1 MHPCPCVT
9 KFGAGYVRS
18 CLCTGSIWP
27 LPCLGETG
35 SGCAGLILQYPLAVT
50 FSHCS
55 QGPAVTAAQGG
66 SLDLLISALQ
76 ALACLSLR
84 GAPGLFPLAPHG
96 FWVLKAGLS
105 VVHGQTLSQAG
116 EEHSMSLRGSGP
128 RKTERESKGLE
139 SQEHPPGTNAPW
151 PAGALP
157 GYSPSLSVEE
167 ALEAGREEERGE
179 VVSGTGSEALPAGL
193 LTLSRGLWR
202 W

>member
-1 MHPCPCVT
+1 MC
-9 KFGAGYVRS
+9 RS
-18 CLCTGSIWP
+18 D
-27 LPCLGETG
+27 
-35 SGCAGLILQYPLAVT
+35 
-50 FSHCS
+50 
-55 QGPAVTAAQGG
+55 PAVPPSGHILT
-66 SLDLLISALQ
+66 LLTGPCRDSSTGRLPGFAHL
-76 ALACLSLR
+76 CPPGPGLSEFA

-128 RKTERESKGLE
+128 RKRERESKGLE

-151 PAGALP
+151 PAGAMP